1 MNPVFGA
8 ERIGRFFAGILGKA
22 AAFDPAQPVR
32 SRIIEVNGEAAVL
45 LWHQGRC
52 DVLLIDGGLDGS
64 VRELR
69 QLANPDKL
77 TRLSLGEP

>member
-1 MNPVFGA
+1 
-8 ERIGRFFAGILGKA
+8 
-22 AAFDPAQPVR
+22 
-32 SRIIEVNGEAAVL
+32 VL
-45 LWHQGRC
+45 LRHQGRC

-77 TRLSLGEP
+77 TRISLDGP